1 MTSDAQRDTV
11 EDLPPSCKYILDVL
25 DREGELSRQELL
37 ARTGLPE
44 RTLDWALGTL
54 KNHGQVF
61 SARDNED
68 LRVVL
73 YNNQR

>member
-1 MTSDAQRDTV
+1 MTSDAQRDTA

-54 KNHGQVF
+54 KNHGHVF